1 MNKKTSSNH
10 YLKTITLLYTL
21 LLLSCSNPF
30 KEETKKP
37 LIREEYFYSAPQG
50 RYVYYWDGK
59 DRKGNYITPGKYIV
73 LLEVYTFQDQDFV
86 IAEEGG
92 KEGQEDPGIYYYAE
106 FWNKDELGEIKPN
119 PFKIKS
125 GCTIT
130 FTLKGGQTARLA
142 IYQD

>member
-1 MNKKTSSNH
+1 MNRLHAKYWRSF
-10 YLKTITLLYTL
+10 IILLVPAL
-21 LLLSCSNPF
+21 LGSCDNPF
-30 KEETKKP
+30 KDEEKKQ

-59 DRKGNYITPGKYIV
+59 DEKGIYITPGKYIV

-86 IAEEGG
+86 TAEEGG
-92 KEGQEDPGIYYYAE
+92 KTGQEDPGIYYYPE

-130 FTLKGGQTARLA
+130 FILQGGTTAKLA
-142 IYQD
+142 IYKD